1 MARSIWDVLFIFSL
15 TAINRYVDCGN
26 AVQFCTQKKSKQT
39 ERELNTALFLLRC
52 FQNNIRVD
60 DLDYMDVGFVFDIL
74 VESGNDSY
82 EYDIKP
88 TQEDFDRF

>member
-1 MARSIWDVLFIFSL
+1 M
-15 TAINRYVDCGN
+15 
-26 AVQFCTQKKSKQT
+26 
-39 ERELNTALFLLRC
+39 NTALFLLRC
-52 FQNNIRVD
+52 FQSNIRID